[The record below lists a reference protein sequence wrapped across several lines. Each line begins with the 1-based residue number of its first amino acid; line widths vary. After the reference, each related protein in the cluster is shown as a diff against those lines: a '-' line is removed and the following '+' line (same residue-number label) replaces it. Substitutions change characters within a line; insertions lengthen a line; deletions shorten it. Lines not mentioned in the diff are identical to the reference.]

1 MQKSKKL
8 TTKDV
13 ALTACFAALY
23 AVFCLFPLFQIVGLP
38 SKSITMAAI
47 IAPIIG
53 ILLGPYL
60 GALSTILGGT
70 IGFFAGFFSLPSF
83 VSGVVVAFSAGA
95 LYFNKRS
102 LCAFTYFSLF
112 FFFGFYPFV
121 GPVWIYPPLMWF
133 QIIGFLILVS
143 PLQSVALKNMWNS
156 KSNTKLVP
164 AFFITSLTS
173 TLAGQI
179 AGSLV
184 FGAQFSWPMF
194 LIDVNVWKL
203 NWQVLTWI
211 YPWERIVIALAAA
224 FIGVTLFKVLKAANF
239 DAFVN
244 MQNVK
249 TTFRN

>member
-1 MQKSKKL
+1 MQKNKKL

-13 ALTACFAALY
+13 ALTTCFTALY

-83 VSGVVVAFSAGA
+83 VSGVVVAFSAGT

-102 LCAFTYFSLF
+102 LCAFTYFSLLF
-112 FFFGFYPFV
+112 LFGFYPFV

-133 QIIGFLILVS
+133 QIVVFLILVS
-143 PLQSVALKNMWNS
+143 PLQSTALRSMWNP
-156 KSNTKLVP
+156 KGNTKLVP

-179 AGSLV
+179 AGSLT
-184 FGAQFSWPMF
+184 FELISWPIF
-194 LIDVNVWKL
+194 IADVNAWTAL
-203 NWQVLTWI
+203 WQVLTWV
-211 YPWERIVIALAAA
+211 YPIERIIIASSAT
-224 FIGVTLFKVLKAANF
+224 FIGVFLYEVLTSTNLISFINREKRHGNI
-239 DAFVN
+239 
-244 MQNVK
+244 
-249 TTFRN
+249 